1 MNGNNLY
8 SGVPSHYSIWL
19 QGYTSDPKPKL
30 SIKREKSH
38 PNTRLRQLKTGRK
51 KSPQTP
57 QLLTLHALN
66 ERTPMLHQ
74 CSTLSK
80 CEASTLTLRYSEQ
93 NKVCHPSD
101 PSVTE
106 YSISKSEL
114 SITISR
120 SVKYRRKKRLI
131 LHKTHSRRHNLVNA
145 IYKDNDTNHR
155 EYFDFLGYCNTTSL
169 IPSMTY

>member
-1 MNGNNLY
+1 MIVFTLVIKTKELINKL
-8 SGVPSHYSIWL
+8 SSKVERVKKLSQAL
-19 QGYTSDPKPKL
+19 QRKSALKQEKKKVPKL
-30 SIKREKSH
+30 H
-38 PNTRLRQLKTGRK
+38 TCWHY
-51 KSPQTP
+51 TP
-57 QLLTLHALN
+57 SMKD
-66 ERTPMLHQ
+66 PPILHQ